1 MLRNLLVGLGLILGL
16 TLGAPVV
23 EAAPITLTVVTA
35 CGTPPTTYTVGQ
47 AFPGT
52 QDTTGK
58 LCSSESGGGGGGTS
72 STFGAAFPAT
82 GTAAGYNDGTNMQG
96 ARVFDGDSGA
106 GTEYDVGTLLRVPA
120 SGGSAAAAFGN
131 GTAGTTS
138 LRVTVA
144 SDSTGVLGV
153 TQSTSPWVVTGAGG
167 SFPITGATSNA
178 SSGVATSST
187 NVPAVSYNYGF
198 NGTTWDQLQVDSSKF
213 LNVDSTGNVANAAA
227 DSGNPV
233 KIGGI
238 YKNPVTPVT
247 DGQRVNLLLTSYG
260 SMIAGTTQT
269 GADGVANTLT
279 SLNTASTGSTGADPL
294 IVAPIGYNGTTWD
307 RLRTGDVNN
316 ATAVTGFLDDIPTA
330 RYNATL
336 PTLTDTRYNSLQVG
350 LRGSLHMELW
360 GSDSTTA
367 IGNFTAGA
375 DGSTNTKSGLFVY
388 NYPFLYNGTTWD
400 RAPGTTNGAYGIIR
414 DAAGNARG
422 ANVTAASTSAALT
435 DPALVVSLSPNPD
448 NVCTGKT
455 PISQTTSTDVK
466 TFTNVGYICS
476 IILVSAT
483 AQNISVTEGTG
494 TVCATGTSAVIG
506 GTTASMAVGVNG
518 GFSAVSERPWV
529 QLGVSADHLCILQSA
544 SGNVSGIITWQ
555 DHT

>member
-1 MLRNLLVGLGLILGL
+1 
-16 TLGAPVV
+16 
-23 EAAPITLTVVTA
+23 
-35 CGTPPTTYTVGQ
+35 
-47 AFPGT
+47 
-52 QDTTGK
+52 
-58 LCSSESGGGGGGTS
+58 
-72 STFGAAFPAT
+72 
-82 GTAAGYNDGTNMQG
+82 MQG
-96 ARVFDGDSGA
+96 ARVFDGDTG
-106 GTEYDVGTLLRVPA
+106 GGFEYDVGTLLRVPA

-144 SDSTGVLGV
+144 SDSTGVIGV

-178 SSGVATSST
+178 SSAVATSAT
-187 NVPAVSYNYGF
+187 NVPTVGYNYQF
-198 NGTTWDQLQVDSSKF
+198 NGTTWDQSHS
-213 LNVDSTGNVANAAA
+213 
-227 DSGNPV
+227 
-233 KIGGI
+233 
-238 YKNPVTPVT
+238 
-247 DGQRVNLLLTSYG
+247 
-260 SMIAGTTQT
+260 
-269 GADGVANTLT
+269 
-279 SLNTASTGSTGADPL
+279 
-294 IVAPIGYNGTTWD
+294 
-307 RLRTGDVNN
+307 GDVNN
-316 ATAVTGFLDDIPTA
+316 ATGVTGFADSVPTA

-455 PISQTTSTDVK
+455 PINQTTSTDVK

-483 AQNISVTEGTG
+483 AQNISVIEGTG

-506 GTTASMAVGVNG
+506 GTSASMAVGVNG
-518 GFSAVSERPWV
+518 GFSAVSDRPWV
-529 QLGVSADHLCILQSA
+529 QLGASADHLCILQSA
-544 SGNVSGIITWQ
+544 SGNVSGVVTWQ